1 MTKKRYKGI
10 IFDMDGVLWDSEYTY
25 LKSLQ
30 KCLYSLIHKNISI
43 EELSNV
49 IGMNASDITN
59 LLLEKY
65 QPNVD
70 FDELTRLQSVYFHK
84 ELDEDGIQEM
94 DGLTDFL
101 ERLKSNGYKLSIA
114 SSSDMPW
121 ILEVIETLRIEKYF
135 DFSVSG
141 DDIEHSKP
149 NPEVFNIAANRM
161 ELDKSE
167 IVVIEDSVNGIT
179 AANRANL
186 DVIAYKG
193 SSVKQDTHEA
203 TYEVSSFKEIENMLE
218 LY

>member
-1 MTKKRYKGI
+1 MIKKVYKGV
-10 IFDMDGVLWDSEYTY
+10 IFDMDGVLWDSEYIY

-30 KCLYSLIHKNISI
+30 KCMYTLIHRNISI
-43 EELSNV
+43 DELSSV
-49 IGMNASDITN
+49 IGMSSSDITN
-59 LLLEKY
+59 RLLEKY

-70 FDELTRLQSVYFHK
+70 FDELTRLQSIYFHK
-84 ELDEDGIQEM
+84 EVEVDGIQEM
-94 DGLTDFL
+94 DGLTHCL
-101 ERLKSNGYKLSIA
+101 ESLKSKGYKMSIA

-121 ILEVIETLRIEKYF
+121 ILEVIETLHIDKYF
-135 DFSVSG
+135 EFVVSG

-149 NPEVFNIAANRM
+149 NPEIFNVAAKRM
-161 ELDKSE
+161 QLDKSE

-179 AANRANL
+179 AANNAHL

-203 TYEVSSFKEIENMLE
+203 TYEVSSFKELENMLE